1 MTTEYQC
8 DDSSTFIAQA
18 DKTRKAREIINRYEK
33 ATAGQLHD
41 GKTIVVKL
49 GKTRKSD
56 MTSKQLGLKF
66 RVITEEERESYL
78 GDLIGHGVTEEERYG
93 GILANIEKT
102 GEKWNR
108 ERIGIYGRAIVANTL
123 LLSKISHRAQ
133 VNTMSAQ
140 VRKNLKEKF
149 RAFMW
154 KGAGKGMV
162 RWEALLMGEEEGGVG
177 LRARLRA
184 RRGEDQNAR

>member
-1 MTTEYQC
+1 M
-8 DDSSTFIAQA
+8 
-18 DKTRKAREIINRYEK
+18 
-33 ATAGQLHD
+33 
-41 GKTIVVKL
+41 
-49 GKTRKSD
+49 
-56 MTSKQLGLKF
+56 
-66 RVITEEERESYL
+66 
-78 GDLIGHGVTEEERYG
+78 TEEERYG

-102 GEKWNR
+102 
-108 ERIGIYGRAIVANTL
+108 IYGRAIVANTL

-162 RWEALLMGEEEGGVG
+162 RWEVLLMGEEEGGVG

>member
-1 MTTEYQC
+1 M
-8 DDSSTFIAQA
+8 
-18 DKTRKAREIINRYEK
+18 
-33 ATAGQLHD
+33 
-41 GKTIVVKL
+41 VKL
-49 GKTRKSD
+49 GQTRKSD
-56 MTSKQLGLKF
+56 MTSKQLGVKF
-66 RVITEEERESYL
+66 RVMTEEQRESYL

-93 GILANIEKT
+93 GIMANIDKT

-133 VNTMSAQ
+133 VNTMSAH

-162 RWEALLMGEEEGGVG
+162 
-177 LRARLRA
+177 
-184 RRGEDQNAR
+184 

>member
-1 MTTEYQC
+1 M
-8 DDSSTFIAQA
+8 
-18 DKTRKAREIINRYEK
+18 
-33 ATAGQLHD
+33 
-41 GKTIVVKL
+41 
-49 GKTRKSD
+49 
-56 MTSKQLGLKF
+56 
-66 RVITEEERESYL
+66 
-78 GDLIGHGVTEEERYG
+78 GDLIRHGVTEERYG

-123 LLSKISHRAQ
+123 LLSKIRYRAQ

-149 RAFMW
+149 RAFMR
-154 KGAGKGMV
+154 KGAGKGMM
-162 RWEALLMGEEEGGVG
+162 RWDVLLMGEEDGGVG

>member
-1 MTTEYQC
+1 M
-8 DDSSTFIAQA
+8 
-18 DKTRKAREIINRYEK
+18 
-33 ATAGQLHD
+33 
-41 GKTIVVKL
+41 
-49 GKTRKSD
+49 
-56 MTSKQLGLKF
+56 
-66 RVITEEERESYL
+66 TEEERESYL

-162 RWEALLMGEEEGGVG
+162 RWEVLLMGEEEGGVG
-177 LRARLRA
+177 LRARMHA